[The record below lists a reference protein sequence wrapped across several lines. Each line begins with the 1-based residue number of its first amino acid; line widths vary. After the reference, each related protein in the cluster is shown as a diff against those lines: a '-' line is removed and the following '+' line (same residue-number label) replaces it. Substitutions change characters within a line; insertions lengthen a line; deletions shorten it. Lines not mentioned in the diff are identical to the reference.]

1 VSFGIIKTLR
11 WGKWGVTTES
21 TLVKGMRVSSVVM
34 TGIESE
40 EDTEAKDEE
49 YGGIWCEALEFK
61 THSEC
66 DIPKELWGNRPIG
79 KKMDITCG
87 CKERNF
93 WNCLVRVPRSVK
105 EPNETIV
112 VVLWYG
118 GLLPEMVYEH

>member
-34 TGIESE
+34 TGIEGE